1 MQNNPLL
8 NQLAFDIVKD
18 KVIEDKTKMYMEE
31 QEKKQKAEAEKQKHD
46 ELDDLDEV
54 DSEEERIM
62 REEMEK
68 RRKTAESKRED
79 MAKKITTEKYG
90 RYTEIIE
97 TEFLDTMLKNDK
109 VVCHF
114 YHKDFERC
122 KIIDKHLQIIAQNH
136 RETLFV
142 KINAE
147 KTPFFTEKLNIRV
160 LPTIILFV
168 KGKSIH
174 RFIGF
179 QDFGMNDD
187 FPTINLSRQLVLF
200 KMIQPKTKAEKGE
213 VTIRK
218 GKKDDSDDEEDY

>member
-1 MQNNPLL
+1 MQDNPLL
-8 NQLAFDIVKD
+8 NKLAFDIVKD
-18 KVIEDKTKMYMEE
+18 KVIEDKTKDYMEQQEKKLKE
-31 QEKKQKAEAEKQKHD
+31 QEKAQKEI
-46 ELDDLDEV
+46 DDLDEV

-62 REEMEK
+62 QKELEK
-68 RRKTAESKRED
+68 MKKTAEGKREAV
-79 MAKKITTEKYG
+79 AKKITKEKYG
-90 RYTEIIE
+90 NYTEIIE

-122 KIIDKHLQIIAQNH
+122 KIIDKHLTIISRDH

-147 KTPFFTEKLNIRV
+147 KAPFFTEKLNIRV

-168 KGKSIH
+168 KGKGIH

-187 FPTINLSRQLVLF
+187 FPTINLTRQLVLY
-200 KMIQPKTKAEKGE
+200 KMIEPKNKAERGE
-213 VTIRK
+213 VSIRM
-218 GKKDDSDDEEDY
+218 KKSKDSDDDDDY

>member
-1 MQNNPLL
+1 MQDNPLL
-8 NQLAFDIVKD
+8 NKLAFDIVKD
-18 KVIEDKTKMYMEE
+18 KVIEDKTKDYMQQ
-31 QEKKQKAEAEKQKHD
+31 QEKKQKELEKAEK
-46 ELDDLDEV
+46 EIDDLEEI

-62 REEMEK
+62 QQELEK
-68 RRKTAESKRED
+68 MKKTAEGKREAL
-79 MAKKITTEKYG
+79 AKKITKEKYG
-90 RYTEIIE
+90 NYTEIIE
-97 TEFLDTMLKNDK
+97 TEFLDTMLKNEK

-122 KIIDKHLQIIAQNH
+122 KIIDKHLTIISREH

-147 KTPFFTEKLNIRV
+147 KTPFFTEKLNVRV

-168 KGKSIH
+168 KGKGIH

-187 FPTINLSRQLVLF
+187 FPTINLTRQLVLY
-200 KMIQPKTKAEKGE
+200 KMIEPKNKAERGE
-213 VTIRK
+213 VSIRM
-218 GKKDDSDDEEDY
+218 KKSKDSDDDDDY

>member
-18 KVIEDKTKMYMEE
+18 KVIEDKTKAYMEE
-31 QEKKQKAEAEKQKHD
+31 QEKKEKEEIEKQKLG
-46 ELDDLDEV
+46 ELDDLEEV

-62 REEMEK
+62 RREMEK
-68 RRKTAESKRED
+68 MKKTAENKREE
-79 MAKKITTEKYG
+79 MAKKIKNDKYG
-90 RYTEIIE
+90 NYTEIIE
-97 TEFLDTMLKNDK
+97 TEFLDTMLKNEK

-122 KIIDKHLQIIAQNH
+122 KIIDKHLQIIAQSH
-136 RETLFV
+136 KETLFV
-142 KINAE
+142 KIDAE
-147 KTPFFTEKLNIRV
+147 KTPFFTAKLNIRV

-168 KGKSIH
+168 KGKSVH

-187 FPTINLSRQLVLF
+187 FPTINLSRQLVIY

-213 VTIRK
+213 VTIKK
-218 GKKDDSDDEEDY
+218 GKKDDSDEDDD

>member
-1 MQNNPLL
+1 MQDNPLL
-8 NQLAFDIVKD
+8 NKLAFDIVKD
-18 KVIEDKTKMYMEE
+18 KVIEDKTKDYMQQ
-31 QEKKQKAEAEKQKHD
+31 QEKKQKELEKAQK
-46 ELDDLDEV
+46 EIDDLDEV

-62 REEMEK
+62 QKELEK
-68 RRKTAESKRED
+68 MKKTAEGKREAV
-79 MAKKITTEKYG
+79 AKKITKEKYG
-90 RYTEIIE
+90 NYTEIIE

-122 KIIDKHLQIIAQNH
+122 KIIDKHLTIISREH

-147 KTPFFTEKLNIRV
+147 KTPFFTEKLNVRV

-168 KGKSIH
+168 KGKGIH

-187 FPTINLSRQLVLF
+187 FPTINLTRQLVLY
-200 KMIQPKTKAEKGE
+200 KMIEPKNKAERGE
-213 VTIRK
+213 VSIRM
-218 GKKDDSDDEEDY
+218 KKSKDSDDDDDY

>member
-31 QEKKQKAEAEKQKHD
+31 QEKKQKEEVEKQKN
-46 ELDDLDEV
+46 EVDDLDEI

-62 REEMEK
+62 QQEMEK
-68 RRKTAESKRED
+68 MRKTAESKRED
-79 MAKKITTEKYG
+79 MAKRVKTEKYG
-90 RYTEIIE
+90 NYTEIIE
-97 TEFLDTMLKNDK
+97 TEFLDTMLKNEK

-122 KIIDKHLQIIAQNH
+122 KIIDKHLQIIAQQH

-147 KTPFFTEKLNIRV
+147 KTPFFTAKLNVRV

-187 FPTINLSRQLVLF
+187 FPTINLARQLVIF
-200 KMIQPKTKAEKGE
+200 KMIEGKTKAEKGE
-213 VTIRK
+213 ISIRK
-218 GKKDDSDDEEDY
+218 TKKDDSDDDD

>member
-31 QEKKQKAEAEKQKHD
+31 QEKKQKEEIEKQKN
-46 ELDDLDEV
+46 EVDDLDEI

-62 REEMEK
+62 QQEMEK
-68 RRKTAESKRED
+68 MRKTAESKRED
-79 MAKKITTEKYG
+79 MAKRVKTEKYG
-90 RYTEIIE
+90 NYTEIIE
-97 TEFLDTMLKNDK
+97 TEFLDTMLKNEK

-122 KIIDKHLQIIAQNH
+122 KIIDKHLQIIAQQH

-147 KTPFFTEKLNIRV
+147 KTPFFTAKLNVRV

-187 FPTINLSRQLVLF
+187 FPTINLARQLVIF
-200 KMIQPKTKAEKGE
+200 KMIEGKTKAERGE
-213 VTIRK
+213 ISIRK
-218 GKKDDSDDEEDY
+218 TKKDDSDDDD

>member
-18 KVIEDKTKMYMEE
+18 KVIEDKTKAYMEE
-31 QEKKQKAEAEKQKHD
+31 QEKKAKEEAEKQQG
-46 ELDDLDEV
+46 EGLDDLEEI

-62 REEMEK
+62 QKELEK
-68 RRKTAESKRED
+68 MRKTAESKREEL
-79 MAKKITTEKYG
+79 AKKIKNDKYG
-90 RYTEIIE
+90 DYTEIIE
-97 TEFLDTMLKNDK
+97 TEFLDTMLKNEK

-122 KIIDKHLQIIAQNH
+122 KIIDKHLRIIAPNH

-142 KINAE
+142 KIDAE
-147 KTPFFTEKLNIRV
+147 KTPFFTAKLNVRV

-168 KGKSIH
+168 KGKAIH

-187 FPTINLSRQLVLF
+187 FPTINLSRQLVIF

-213 VTIRK
+213 VTIKR
-218 GKKDDSDDEEDY
+218 GKKNDSDEDDD

>member
-18 KVIEDKTKMYMEE
+18 KVIEDKTKAYMEE
-31 QEKKQKAEAEKQKHD
+31 QEKKEKEEIEKQKLG
-46 ELDDLDEV
+46 ELDDLEEI

-62 REEMEK
+62 RQEMEK
-68 RRKTAESKRED
+68 MKKTAENKREE
-79 MAKKITTEKYG
+79 MAKKIKNDKYG
-90 RYTEIIE
+90 NYTEIIE
-97 TEFLDTMLKNDK
+97 TEFLDTMLKNEK

-122 KIIDKHLQIIAQNH
+122 KIIDKHLQIIAQSH
-136 RETLFV
+136 KETLFV
-142 KINAE
+142 KIDAE
-147 KTPFFTEKLNIRV
+147 KTPFCTAKLNLRV

-168 KGKSIH
+168 KGKSVH

-187 FPTINLSRQLVLF
+187 FPTINLSRQLVIY

-213 VTIRK
+213 VTIKK
-218 GKKDDSDDEEDY
+218 GKKDDSDEDDD

>member
-18 KVIEDKTKMYMEE
+18 KVIEDKTKAYMEE
-31 QEKKQKAEAEKQKHD
+31 QEKKEKEEIEKQKLG
-46 ELDDLDEV
+46 ELDDLEEI

-62 REEMEK
+62 RQEMEK
-68 RRKTAESKRED
+68 MKKTAENKREE
-79 MAKKITTEKYG
+79 MAKKIKNDKYG
-90 RYTEIIE
+90 NYTEIIE
-97 TEFLDTMLKNDK
+97 TEFLDTMLKNEK

-122 KIIDKHLQIIAQNH
+122 KIIDKHLQIIAQSH
-136 RETLFV
+136 KETLFV
-142 KINAE
+142 KIDAE
-147 KTPFFTEKLNIRV
+147 KTPFFTAKLNIRV

-168 KGKSIH
+168 KGKSVH

-187 FPTINLSRQLVLF
+187 FPTINLSRQLVIY

-213 VTIRK
+213 VTIKK
-218 GKKDDSDDEEDY
+218 GKKDNSDEDDD

>member
-18 KVIEDKTKMYMEE
+18 KVIEDKTKAYMEE
-31 QEKKQKAEAEKQKHD
+31 QEKKEKEEIEKQKLG
-46 ELDDLDEV
+46 EIDDLEEV

-62 REEMEK
+62 RQEMEK
-68 RRKTAESKRED
+68 MKKTAENKREE
-79 MAKKITTEKYG
+79 MAKKIKNDKYG
-90 RYTEIIE
+90 NYTEIIE
-97 TEFLDTMLKNDK
+97 TEFLDTMLKNEK

-122 KIIDKHLQIIAQNH
+122 KIIDKHLQIIAQSH
-136 RETLFV
+136 KETLFV
-142 KINAE
+142 KIDAE
-147 KTPFFTEKLNIRV
+147 KTPFFTAKLNIRV

-168 KGKSIH
+168 KGKSVH

-179 QDFGMNDD
+179 QDLGMNDD
-187 FPTINLSRQLVLF
+187 FPTINLSRQLVIY

-213 VTIRK
+213 VTIKK
-218 GKKDDSDDEEDY
+218 GKKDDSDEDDD

>member
-31 QEKKQKAEAEKQKHD
+31 QEKKQKEEIEKQKN
-46 ELDDLDEV
+46 ELDDLDEI

-62 REEMEK
+62 QQEMEK
-68 RRKTAESKRED
+68 MRKTAESKRED
-79 MAKKITTEKYG
+79 MAKRVKTEKYG
-90 RYTEIIE
+90 NYTEIIE

-122 KIIDKHLQIIAQNH
+122 KIIDKHLQIIAQQH

-147 KTPFFTEKLNIRV
+147 KTPFFTAKLNIRV

-187 FPTINLSRQLVLF
+187 FPTINLARQLVIF
-200 KMIQPKTKAEKGE
+200 KMIEGKTKAERGE
-213 VTIRK
+213 ISIRK
-218 GKKDDSDDEEDY
+218 TKKDDSDDDD

>member
-31 QEKKQKAEAEKQKHD
+31 QEKKQKAEAEKNKHN

-122 KIIDKHLQIIAQNH
+122 KIIDKHLKIIAPEH

-168 KGKSIH
+168 KGKAIH

-187 FPTINLSRQLVLF
+187 FPTINLSRQLVIF

-213 VTIRK
+213 VTIKR
-218 GKKDDSDDEEDY
+218 GKKDDSDEDDD

>member
-8 NQLAFDIVKD
+8 NNIAFDIVKD
-18 KVIEDKTKMYMEE
+18 KVIEDKTKQYMEE
-31 QEKKQKAEAEKQKHD
+31 QEKKEKEEAEKKQG
-46 ELDDLDEV
+46 EGLDDLEEI

-62 REEMEK
+62 QKEMEK
-68 RRKTAESKRED
+68 MRKTAESKREEL
-79 MAKKITTEKYG
+79 AKKIKNEKYG
-90 RYTEIIE
+90 SYTEIIE
-97 TEFLDTMLKNDK
+97 TEFLDTMLKNEK

-122 KIIDKHLQIIAQNH
+122 KIIDKHLQIIAQSH

-147 KTPFFTEKLNIRV
+147 KTPFFTAKLNVRV

-168 KGKSIH
+168 KGKSVH

-187 FPTINLSRQLVLF
+187 FPTINLARQLVLF

-218 GKKDDSDDEEDY
+218 AKKDDSDEDDD

>member
-1 MQNNPLL
+1 MQDNPLL
-8 NQLAFDIVKD
+8 NKLAFDIVKD
-18 KVIEDKTKMYMEE
+18 KVIEDKTKDYMEQQEKKLKE
-31 QEKKQKAEAEKQKHD
+31 QEKAQKEI
-46 ELDDLDEV
+46 DDLDEV

-62 REEMEK
+62 QKELEK
-68 RRKTAESKRED
+68 MKKTAEGKREAV
-79 MAKKITTEKYG
+79 AKKITKEKYG
-90 RYTEIIE
+90 NYTEIIE

-122 KIIDKHLQIIAQNH
+122 KIIDKHLTIISREH

-147 KTPFFTEKLNIRV
+147 KTPFFTEKLNVRV

-168 KGKSIH
+168 KGKGIH

-187 FPTINLSRQLVLF
+187 FPTINLTRQLVLY
-200 KMIQPKTKAEKGE
+200 KMIEPKNKAERGE
-213 VTIRK
+213 VSIRM
-218 GKKDDSDDEEDY
+218 KKSKDSDDDDDY

>member
-8 NQLAFDIVKD
+8 NNIAFDIVKD
-18 KVIEDKTKMYMEE
+18 KVIEDKTRMYMEE
-31 QEKKQKAEAEKQKHD
+31 QEKIQKEESELKKNN
-46 ELDDLDEV
+46 ELDDLDEI

-62 REEMEK
+62 KQEMEK
-68 RRKTAESKRED
+68 MKKTAESKREG
-79 MAKKITTEKYG
+79 MAKKLKTEKYG
-90 RYTEIIE
+90 NYTEIIE

-122 KIIDKHLQIIAQNH
+122 KIIDKHLGIIAKEH

-142 KINAE
+142 KINVE
-147 KTPFFTEKLNIRV
+147 KTPFFTEKLNVRV

-168 KGKSIH
+168 KGKAIH

-179 QDFGMNDD
+179 QDFGMSDD
-187 FPTINLSRQLVLF
+187 FPTINLSRQLVIF
-200 KMIQPKTKAEKGE
+200 KMIEGKTKAERGE
-213 VTIRK
+213 ISIRK
-218 GKKDDSDDEEDY
+218 NKKDDSDDDDD

>member
-31 QEKKQKAEAEKQKHD
+31 QEKKQKEEIEKQKN
-46 ELDDLDEV
+46 ELDDLDEI

-62 REEMEK
+62 QQEMEK
-68 RRKTAESKRED
+68 MRKTAESKRED
-79 MAKKITTEKYG
+79 MAKRVKTEKYG
-90 RYTEIIE
+90 NYTEIIE
-97 TEFLDTMLKNDK
+97 TEFLDTMLKNEK

-122 KIIDKHLQIIAQNH
+122 KIIDKHLQIIAQQH

-147 KTPFFTEKLNIRV
+147 KTPFFTAKLNVRV

-187 FPTINLSRQLVLF
+187 FPTINLARQLVLF
-200 KMIQPKTKAEKGE
+200 KMIEGKTKAERGE
-213 VTIRK
+213 ISIRK
-218 GKKDDSDDEEDY
+218 TKKDDSDDDD

>member
-18 KVIEDKTKMYMEE
+18 KVIEDKTKAYMEE
-31 QEKKQKAEAEKQKHD
+31 QEKKEKEEIEKQKLG
-46 ELDDLDEV
+46 ELDDLEEI

-62 REEMEK
+62 RQEMEK
-68 RRKTAESKRED
+68 MKKTAENKREE
-79 MAKKITTEKYG
+79 MAKKIKNDKYG
-90 RYTEIIE
+90 NYTEIIE
-97 TEFLDTMLKNDK
+97 TEFLDTMLKNEK

-136 RETLFV
+136 KETLFV

-147 KTPFFTEKLNIRV
+147 KTPFFTAKLNIRV

-168 KGKSIH
+168 KGKSVH

-187 FPTINLSRQLVLF
+187 FPTINLSRQLVIY

-213 VTIRK
+213 VTIKK
-218 GKKDDSDDEEDY
+218 GKKDDSDEDDD

>member
-31 QEKKQKAEAEKQKHD
+31 QEKKQKEEIEKQKN
-46 ELDDLDEV
+46 ELDDLDEI

-62 REEMEK
+62 QQEMEK
-68 RRKTAESKRED
+68 MRKTAESKRED
-79 MAKKITTEKYG
+79 MAKRVKTEKYG
-90 RYTEIIE
+90 NYTEIIE

-122 KIIDKHLQIIAQNH
+122 KIIDKHLQIIAQQH

-147 KTPFFTEKLNIRV
+147 KTPFFTAKLNVRV

-187 FPTINLSRQLVLF
+187 FPTIHLARQLVIF
-200 KMIQPKTKAEKGE
+200 KMIEGKTKAERGE
-213 VTIRK
+213 ISIRK
-218 GKKDDSDDEEDY
+218 TKKDDSDDDD

>member
-31 QEKKQKAEAEKQKHD
+31 QEKKQKEEIEKQKN
-46 ELDDLDEV
+46 ELDDLDEI

-62 REEMEK
+62 QQEMEK
-68 RRKTAESKRED
+68 MRKTAESKRED
-79 MAKKITTEKYG
+79 MAKRVKTEKYG
-90 RYTEIIE
+90 NYTEIIE

-122 KIIDKHLQIIAQNH
+122 KIIDKHLQIIAQQH

-147 KTPFFTEKLNIRV
+147 KTPFFTAKLNVRV

-187 FPTINLSRQLVLF
+187 FPTINLARQLVIF
-200 KMIQPKTKAEKGE
+200 KMIEGKTKAERGE
-213 VTIRK
+213 ISIRK
-218 GKKDDSDDEEDY
+218 TNKDDSDDDD

>member
-18 KVIEDKTKMYMEE
+18 KVIEDKTKMYMDE
-31 QEKKQKAEAEKQKHD
+31 QEKKQKEELERQKN
-46 ELDDLDEV
+46 ENLDDLDEI

-62 REEMEK
+62 KQEMEK
-68 RRKTAESKRED
+68 MKKTAEGKREK
-79 MAKKITTEKYG
+79 MAKKLNTEKYG
-90 RYTEIIE
+90 NYTEIIE

-122 KIIDKHLQIIAQNH
+122 KIIDKHLDIIAKTH

-168 KGKSIH
+168 KGKAIH

-187 FPTINLSRQLVLF
+187 FPTINLTRQLVIF
-200 KMIQPKTKAEKGE
+200 KMIEGKTKAERGE
-213 VTIRK
+213 VTIK
-218 GKKDDSDDEEDY
+218 KNKKDDSDEDDD

>member
-18 KVIEDKTKMYMEE
+18 KVIEDKTKAYMEE
-31 QEKKQKAEAEKQKHD
+31 QEKKEKEEIEKQKLG
-46 ELDDLDEV
+46 ELDDLEEI

-62 REEMEK
+62 RQEMEK
-68 RRKTAESKRED
+68 MKKTAENKREE
-79 MAKKITTEKYG
+79 MAKKIKNDKYG
-90 RYTEIIE
+90 NYTEIIE
-97 TEFLDTMLKNDK
+97 TEFLDTMLKNEK

-122 KIIDKHLQIIAQNH
+122 KIIDKHLQIIAQSH
-136 RETLFV
+136 KETLFV
-142 KINAE
+142 KIDAE
-147 KTPFFTEKLNIRV
+147 KTPFFTAKLNIRV

-168 KGKSIH
+168 KGKSVH

-187 FPTINLSRQLVLF
+187 FPTINLSRQLVIY

-213 VTIRK
+213 VTIKK
-218 GKKDDSDDEEDY
+218 GKKDDSDEDDD

>member
-18 KVIEDKTKMYMEE
+18 KVIEDKTKAYMEE
-31 QEKKQKAEAEKQKHD
+31 QEKKEKEEIEKQKLG
-46 ELDDLDEV
+46 ELDDLEEV

-62 REEMEK
+62 RQEMEK
-68 RRKTAESKRED
+68 MKKTAENKREE
-79 MAKKITTEKYG
+79 MAKKIKNDKYG
-90 RYTEIIE
+90 NYTEIIE
-97 TEFLDTMLKNDK
+97 TEFLDTMLKNEK

-122 KIIDKHLQIIAQNH
+122 KIIDKHLQIIAQSH
-136 RETLFV
+136 KETLFV
-142 KINAE
+142 KIDAE
-147 KTPFFTEKLNIRV
+147 KTPFFTAKLNIRV

-168 KGKSIH
+168 KGKSVH

-187 FPTINLSRQLVLF
+187 FPTINLSR
-200 KMIQPKTKAEKGE
+200 
-213 VTIRK
+213 
-218 GKKDDSDDEEDY
+218 

>member
-31 QEKKQKAEAEKQKHD
+31 QEKKQKEEIEKQKN
-46 ELDDLDEV
+46 EIDDLDEI

-62 REEMEK
+62 QQEMEK
-68 RRKTAESKRED
+68 MRKTAESKRED
-79 MAKKITTEKYG
+79 MAKKVKTEKYG
-90 RYTEIIE
+90 NYTEIIE

-122 KIIDKHLQIIAQNH
+122 KIIDKHLQIIAQQH

-147 KTPFFTEKLNIRV
+147 KTPFFTAKLNVRV

-187 FPTINLSRQLVLF
+187 FPTINLARQLVIF
-200 KMIQPKTKAEKGE
+200 KMIEGKTKAERGE
-213 VTIRK
+213 ISLRK
-218 GKKDDSDDEEDY
+218 TNKDDSDDDD

>member
-31 QEKKQKAEAEKQKHD
+31 QEKKQKEEVEKQKN
-46 ELDDLDEV
+46 EVDDLDEI

-62 REEMEK
+62 QQEMEK
-68 RRKTAESKRED
+68 MRKTAESKRED
-79 MAKKITTEKYG
+79 MAKRVKTDKYG
-90 RYTEIIE
+90 NYTEIIE
-97 TEFLDTMLKNDK
+97 TEFLDTMLKNEK

-122 KIIDKHLQIIAQNH
+122 KIIDKHLQIIAQQH

-147 KTPFFTEKLNIRV
+147 KTPFFTAKLNVRV

-187 FPTINLSRQLVLF
+187 FPTINLARQLVIF
-200 KMIQPKTKAEKGE
+200 KMIEGKTKAERGE
-213 VTIRK
+213 ISIRK
-218 GKKDDSDDEEDY
+218 TKKDDSDDDD

>member
-18 KVIEDKTKMYMEE
+18 KVIEDKTKAYMEE
-31 QEKKQKAEAEKQKHD
+31 QEKKEKEEIEKKKLG
-46 ELDDLDEV
+46 EIDDLEEV

-62 REEMEK
+62 RQEMEK
-68 RRKTAESKRED
+68 MKKTAENKREE
-79 MAKKITTEKYG
+79 MAKKIKNDKYG
-90 RYTEIIE
+90 NYTEIIE
-97 TEFLDTMLKNDK
+97 TEFLDTMLKNEK

-122 KIIDKHLQIIAQNH
+122 KIIDKHLQIIAQSH
-136 RETLFV
+136 KETLFV
-142 KINAE
+142 KIDAE
-147 KTPFFTEKLNIRV
+147 KTPFFTAKLNIRV

-168 KGKSIH
+168 KGKSVH

-187 FPTINLSRQLVLF
+187 FPTINLSRQLVIY

-213 VTIRK
+213 VTIKK
-218 GKKDDSDDEEDY
+218 GKKDDSDEDDD

>member
-1 MQNNPLL
+1 
-8 NQLAFDIVKD
+8 
-18 KVIEDKTKMYMEE
+18 MEE
-31 QEKKQKAEAEKQKHD
+31 QEKKQKEEDEKQKN
-46 ELDDLDEV
+46 EVDDLDEI

-62 REEMEK
+62 QQEMEK
-68 RRKTAESKRED
+68 MRKTAESKRED
-79 MAKKITTEKYG
+79 MAKRVKTEKYG
-90 RYTEIIE
+90 NYTEIIE
-97 TEFLDTMLKNDK
+97 TEFLDTMLKNEK

-122 KIIDKHLQIIAQNH
+122 KIIDKHLQIIAQQH

-147 KTPFFTEKLNIRV
+147 KTPFFTAKLNVRV

-187 FPTINLSRQLVLF
+187 FPTINLARQLVLF
-200 KMIQPKTKAEKGE
+200 KMIEGKTKAERGE
-213 VTIRK
+213 ISIRK
-218 GKKDDSDDEEDY
+218 TKKDDSDDDD